1 MELMMTGLVKQFMR
15 CESGATAIEYCFLA
29 SLIGV
34 VIVTSVTILGQNVS
48 NSFQDMAD
56 GFP

>member
-1 MELMMTGLVKQFMR
+1 MNGLMKQFMR

-34 VIVTSVTILGQNVS
+34 VIVASVTILGQNVS

-56 GFP
+56 GFPG

>member
-1 MELMMTGLVKQFMR
+1 MNGLLKQFWK
-15 CESGATAIEYCFLA
+15 CESGATAIEYGFLA
-29 SLIGV
+29 SLIAV
-34 VIVTSVTILGQNVS
+34 VIVASVTILGQNVS

>member
-1 MELMMTGLVKQFMR
+1 MELVMNGLLKQFWK
-15 CESGATAIEYCFLA
+15 CESGATAIEYGFLA
-29 SLIGV
+29 SLIAV
-34 VIVTSVTILGQNVS
+34 VIVASVTILGQNVS